1 MLFDICFLCNKLH
14 LLVDSKIEVVQSSRW
29 KRWYG
34 WPYIPCA
41 SIEFPHGN
49 VIFWKSCPNYHC
61 SHRCS
66 LGTIIH
72 RIGQKHFDSVVF
84 HWKMTFWQKWNG
96 WRNYIDLT
104 FFFFSSGQHYCCS
117 EMSLNGL
124 KPLFLFSCSF
134 SFQVVFCFLLLFL
147 VVRSRA

>member
-104 FFFFSSGQHYCCS
+104 FFFFSLQGNIIVAQRWAWMGWSHCFY
-117 EMSLNGL
+117 LVV
-124 KPLFLFSCSF
+124 LFLSKWCF
-134 SFQVVFCFLLLFL
+134 VFCFFFW
-147 VVRSRA
+147 

>member
-1 MLFDICFLCNKLH
+1 MHGRRYLICFLCNKLH

-104 FFFFSSGQHYCCS
+104 FFF
-117 EMSLNGL
+117 SLQGNIIVAQRWAWMGWSHCFYL
-124 KPLFLFSCSF
+124 VVLFLSKWCF
-134 SFQVVFCFLLLFL
+134 VFCFFFW
-147 VVRSRA
+147 